1 MYQGYKELVE
11 VLVLDWLR
19 KTALPPWMKHEGNN
33 ETLVCPTL
41 CRSTADCWWI
51 LNTADKTI
59 FNWMRKW
66 LSKTLQHIYISNKHY
81 EIISLPFIRW
91 GEVRSKQYDANRLLA
106 AVSHFIPSVNSAVMA
121 MLLCKVNLPASF
133 TYCQPVL
140 MPTNYKK
147 QAKWAFFPNVQSDQ
161 IKKFSLNR
169 DVDTD
174 GSVSES
180 VQRPV
185 NQVGLKRQL
194 LRDLISVIYLCN
206 VYFSSVAN
214 MQM

>member
-1 MYQGYKELVE
+1 M
-11 VLVLDWLR
+11 
-19 KTALPPWMKHEGNN
+19 
-33 ETLVCPTL
+33 
-41 CRSTADCWWI
+41 S
-51 LNTADKTI
+51 
-59 FNWMRKW
+59 
-66 LSKTLQHIYISNKHY
+66 
-81 EIISLPFIRW
+81 
-91 GEVRSKQYDANRLLA
+91 
-106 AVSHFIPSVNSAVMA
+106 
-121 MLLCKVNLPASF
+121 
-133 TYCQPVL
+133 
-140 MPTNYKK
+140 
-147 QAKWAFFPNVQSDQ
+147 FFPNVQSDQ

>member
-106 AVSHFIPSVNSAVMA
+106 PRCSFSFHPERKFCCYGDAALQSELTRIFYI
-121 MLLCKVNLPASF
+121 LPTS
-133 TYCQPVL
+133 
-140 MPTNYKK
+140 
-147 QAKWAFFPNVQSDQ
+147 SDA
-161 IKKFSLNR
+161 
-169 DVDTD
+169 D
-174 GSVSES
+174 
-180 VQRPV
+180 
-185 NQVGLKRQL
+185 QL
-194 LRDLISVIYLCN
+194 
-206 VYFSSVAN
+206 
-214 MQM
+214 